1 MEEEKKYRK
10 NTPSS
15 NSYNYYPNPLTQKE
29 LEKMEREENRRD
41 RMDSDE
47 WEYEDSEEREYWESE
62 EYWNEEGIEKE
73 VY

>member
-1 MEEEKKYRK
+1 
-10 NTPSS
+10 
-15 NSYNYYPNPLTQKE
+15 
-29 LEKMEREENRRD
+29 MEREENRRD

-47 WEYEDSEEREYWESE
+47 WEYEDRDEREYWESE